1 MVSAEENLH
10 KSCRHYDSIYQEA
23 SKFLDGTSITICFEN
38 PRDIEL
44 I

>member
-1 MVSAEENLH
+1 MVTAEGNLH
-10 KSCRHYDSIYQEA
+10 KPNRHYDSIYQEA
-23 SKFLDGTSITICFEN
+23 YPFLDGTSITMCFEN

>member
-1 MVSAEENLH
+1 MVSDEGSLN
-10 KSCRHYDSIYQEA
+10 KSSRYYDSIYQEA
-23 SKFLDGTSITICFEN
+23 STFLDGTSITMCFEN

>member
-1 MVSAEENLH
+1 MVSTAGNLH
-10 KSCRHYDSIYQEA
+10 KPNRHYDSIYQEA
-23 SKFLDGTSITICFEN
+23 SPFLDGTSITMFFEN